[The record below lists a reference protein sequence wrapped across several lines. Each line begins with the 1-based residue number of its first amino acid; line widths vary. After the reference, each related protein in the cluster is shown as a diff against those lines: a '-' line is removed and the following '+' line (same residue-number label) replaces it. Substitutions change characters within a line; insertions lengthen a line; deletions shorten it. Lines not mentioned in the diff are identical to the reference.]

1 MASTGHSRRDVVQ
14 SLERGLLILRAF
26 SHERRPLTMSEIA
39 EMVDLSRPS
48 VRRMLLTLESLGYT
62 VQQGSTWTLTP
73 RVLEIGSGYFTDT
86 SLAEIAQPF
95 LHEIA
100 DAFGETCNV
109 GMYDRGQVVQLAR
122 AEVQRVVPDG
132 IRIGTRLPAHA
143 TALGTV
149 VLGGLDDELLD
160 DYFAHAQ
167 LDAYTPQTLVDEKRL
182 RARITAAHA
191 VGYAATSEELEAG
204 MIAIA
209 VPIMIDRTIIAAL
222 GTTSTTAR
230 QSIESMVE
238 SKIPVLQTTA
248 AEIAR
253 MYQLGNPHRP
263 LPQPGR

>member
-1 MASTGHSRRDVVQ
+1 MRSTGHSRRDVVQ

-39 EMVDLSRPS
+39 HSVNLSRPS

-73 RVLEIGSGYFTDT
+73 RVLEIGSGYFSDT
-86 SLAEIAQPF
+86 SLPEIAQPF
-95 LHEIA
+95 LREIA
-100 DAFGETCNV
+100 DAFGETCNI

-132 IRIGTRLPAHA
+132 IRIGTRLPVHA
-143 TALGTV
+143 TSLGTI
-149 VLGGLDDELLD
+149 VLGGLDDAILD

-167 LDAYTPQTLVDEKRL
+167 LDSYTPHTLVNETKL
-182 RARITAAHA
+182 RARINAARIS
-191 VGYAATSEELEAG
+191 GYAATSEELEAG
-204 MIAIA
+204 MLAIA
-209 VPIMIDRTIIAAL
+209 VPIRIDRTVIAAL

-230 QSIESMVE
+230 ASVDSMVE
-238 SKIPVLQTTA
+238 KALPVLRTTA

-253 MYQLGNPHRP
+253 MYKLGNPHQL
-263 LPQPGR
+263 LPAPGR